1 MSERNDNATRPT
13 EVPVEEFLA
22 SVEDER
28 RRAEGQRLL
37 EIFREETGVDAVMW
51 GPSIVGFGEYEYQ
64 YASGLSGV
72 WPRVGFSP
80 RKAKLALYG
89 LTDHPAVE
97 LEPLGPHSMGASC
110 LYVTRLDS
118 IDEDALRGL
127 IRLGWQHA
135 R

>member
-1 MSERNDNATRPT
+1 MTAKTVPT
-13 EVPVEEFLA
+13 GVPVEEFLA
-22 SVEDER
+22 SVQPER
-28 RRAEGQRLL
+28 RRREGEQLL
-37 EIFREETGVDAVMW
+37 QIFREETGAEAVMW

-64 YASGLSGV
+64 YASGQSGV

-80 RKAKLALYG
+80 RKARLALYG

-97 LEPLGPHSMGASC
+97 LEPLGPHSTGASC
-110 LYVTRLDS
+110 LYVTRLES